1 MELKIYS
8 PKDDNALQAIEWN
21 HEEIK
26 AEVTQKV
33 EMYKTLV
40 YTDDQVTSAKADKAK
55 LNKFVTALE
64 DKRKEI
70 KRKYL
75 EPYETFEKQ
84 VKDIVAIV
92 NEPIALIDS
101 QIKAF
106 DEEKKAKKAAD
117 IKEYWDSLKVGE
129 IPTYEQIFNPKW
141 LNASTS
147 MASIKK
153 DIENI
158 LIDVE
163 NALNTLDC
171 LPEYSFEAKD
181 VYKKT
186 LDVTKAINEANRLVD
201 VAKRKAEEE
210 KRKAELKA
218 QEEAKKAQEEAAK
231 ALENPIPERE
241 TVKTS
246 EVKDEPSDLCEPLI
260 QREWIGFEAYLSSE
274 EAKKL
279 ASYLK
284 LNNIKFR
291 RPTNN

>member
-8 PKDDNALQAIEWN
+8 PKDDNDLQAIEWN

-33 EMYKTLV
+33 EMYKTFV
-40 YTDDQVTSAKADKAK
+40 YTDDLVTSAKADKAK

-129 IPTYEQIFNPKW
+129 IPTYEQVFNSKW

-210 KRKAELKA
+210 QRKAELK
-218 QEEAKKAQEEAAK
+218 EQEEAAK
-231 ALENPIPERE
+231 ALENPIPEKE
-241 TVKTS
+241 TAKTS
-246 EVKDEPSDLCEPLI
+246 EVKDEPSDLDEPLI
-260 QREWIGFEAYLSSE
+260 QRAWIGFEAYLSSE

>member
-8 PKDDNALQAIEWN
+8 PKDDNDLQAIEWN

-106 DEEKKAKKAAD
+106 D
-117 IKEYWDSLKVGE
+117 
-129 IPTYEQIFNPKW
+129 
-141 LNASTS
+141 
-147 MASIKK
+147 
-153 DIENI
+153 
-158 LIDVE
+158 
-163 NALNTLDC
+163 
-171 LPEYSFEAKD
+171 
-181 VYKKT
+181 
-186 LDVTKAINEANRLVD
+186 
-201 VAKRKAEEE
+201 
-210 KRKAELKA
+210 
-218 QEEAKKAQEEAAK
+218 
-231 ALENPIPERE
+231 
-241 TVKTS
+241 
-246 EVKDEPSDLCEPLI
+246 
-260 QREWIGFEAYLSSE
+260 
-274 EAKKL
+274 
-279 ASYLK
+279 
-284 LNNIKFR
+284 
-291 RPTNN
+291 

>member
-8 PKDDNALQAIEWN
+8 PKDENIIQAIEWN

-26 AEVTQKV
+26 AEVTEKV

-40 YTDDQVTSAKADKAK
+40 YTEDQVASAKTDKAK

-70 KRKYL
+70 KRRYL
-75 EPYETFEKQ
+75 EPYEAFEKQ

-106 DEEKKAKKAAD
+106 DEEKKSRKAAD
-117 IKEYWDSLKVGE
+117 IKEYWDSLQVREFPK
-129 IPTYEQIFNPKW
+129 YEQVFNSKW

-147 MASIKK
+147 MTSIKK
-153 DIENI
+153 DIENT
-158 LIDVE
+158 LIEVE

-181 VYKKT
+181 IYKKT
-186 LDVTKAINEANRLVD
+186 LDVTKAIAEANRLVD
-201 VAKRKAEEE
+201 VANRKAEEE

-218 QEEAKKAQEEAAK
+218 QEEVTTKTQAPSN
-231 ALENPIPERE
+231 LEKPNKPAS
-241 TVKTS
+241 VKCW
-246 EVKDEPSDLCEPLI
+246 V
-260 QREWIGFEAYLSSE
+260 GFEAYLSDD

-279 ASYLK
+279 AGYFK

-291 RPTNN
+291 RPKEN

>member
-26 AEVTQKV
+26 VEVTQKV

-117 IKEYWDSLKVGE
+117 IKEYWDSLQVGE
-129 IPTYEQIFNPKW
+129 VPAYDQIFNPKW

-171 LPEYSFEAKD
+171 LPVYSFEAKD

-186 LDVTKAINEANRLVD
+186 LDVTKAIDEANRLVD

-210 KRKAELKA
+210 QRKAELKE
-218 QEEAKKAQEEAAK
+218 QEEAKKAQEEASK

-246 EVKDEPSDLCEPLI
+246 EVKDEPSDLDEPLI

-291 RPTNN
+291 RPTSN

>member
-1 MELKIYS
+1 M
-8 PKDDNALQAIEWN
+8 
-21 HEEIK
+21 
-26 AEVTQKV
+26 V
-33 EMYKTLV
+33 
-40 YTDDQVTSAKADKAK
+40 
-55 LNKFVTALE
+55 
-64 DKRKEI
+64 
-70 KRKYL
+70 
-75 EPYETFEKQ
+75 
-84 VKDIVAIV
+84 
-92 NEPIALIDS
+92 
-101 QIKAF
+101 
-106 DEEKKAKKAAD
+106 
-117 IKEYWDSLKVGE
+117 
-129 IPTYEQIFNPKW
+129 
-141 LNASTS
+141 
-147 MASIKK
+147 SIKK

-210 KRKAELKA
+210 QRKAELKA
-218 QEEAKKAQEEAAK
+218 KEEAKKAEEEAAK

-241 TVKTS
+241 AVKTS
-246 EVKDEPSDLCEPLI
+246 EEKNEPSDLDESLI
-260 QREWIGFEAYLSSE
+260 QRDWIGFEAYLSSE

>member
-117 IKEYWDSLKVGE
+117 IKEYWESLQVGE

-171 LPEYSFEAKD
+171 LSEYSFEAKD

-210 KRKAELKA
+210 QRKSELKE
-218 QEEAKKAQEEAAK
+218 QEEASKT
-231 ALENPIPERE
+231 LENQIPEKE

-246 EVKDEPSDLCEPLI
+246 EVKGEPSDLDEPLI

-291 RPTNN
+291 RPINN

>member
-106 DEEKKAKKAAD
+106 DEEKKNKKAAA
-117 IKEYWDSLKVGE
+117 IKAYWDELNVEE
-129 IPTYEQIFNPKW
+129 IPTYEQIFSEKW
-141 LNASTS
+141 LNASMS
-147 MASIKK
+147 MSSIKK
-153 DIENI
+153 EIKAKLDEVKSAIEI
-158 LIDVE
+158 LDG
-163 NALNTLDC
+163 LN
-171 LPEYSFEAKD
+171 EYAFEAKD

-186 LDVTKAINEANRLVD
+186 LDIALAVAEANRLTELN
-201 VAKRKAEEE
+201 KRKAEEE
-210 KRKAELKA
+210 KRKAELKS
-218 QEEAKKAQEEAAK
+218 QTEAKKTEEK
-231 ALENPIPERE
+231 Q
-241 TVKTS
+241 
-246 EVKDEPSDLCEPLI
+246 EPSNLEESLI
-260 QREWIGFEAYLSSE
+260 QREWIGFEAYLSVE

-279 ASYLK
+279 AAYFK

-291 RPTNN
+291 RPTK

>member
-8 PKDDNALQAIEWN
+8 PKDDNDLQAIEWN

-117 IKEYWDSLKVGE
+117 IKEYWDSLQVGE
-129 IPTYEQIFNPKW
+129 VPAYDQIFNPKW

-186 LDVTKAINEANRLVD
+186 LDVTKAIDEANRLVD

-210 KRKAELKA
+210 KRKAELRA
-218 QEEAKKAQEEAAK
+218 EEKAAK
-231 ALENPIPERE
+231 VLANTLPEKE
-241 TVKTS
+241 TVKASEEKQETS
-246 EVKDEPSDLCEPLI
+246 NLDEPL
-260 QREWIGFEAYLSSE
+260 REWIGFEAYLSIE
-274 EAKKL
+274 EAKKV
-279 ASYLK
+279 AAYFN

>member
-8 PKDDNALQAIEWN
+8 PKDENIIQAIEWN

-26 AEVTQKV
+26 AEVTEKV

-40 YTDDQVTSAKADKAK
+40 YTEDQVASAKTDKAK

-70 KRKYL
+70 KRRYL
-75 EPYETFEKQ
+75 EPYEAFEKQ

-106 DEEKKAKKAAD
+106 DEEKKSRKAAD
-117 IKEYWDSLKVGE
+117 IKEYWDSLQVREFPK
-129 IPTYEQIFNPKW
+129 YEQVFNSKW

-147 MASIKK
+147 MTSIKK
-153 DIENI
+153 DIENT
-158 LIDVE
+158 LIEVE

-181 VYKKT
+181 IYKKT
-186 LDVTKAINEANRLVD
+186 LDVTKAIAEANRLVD
-201 VAKRKAEEE
+201 VANRKAEEE

-218 QEEAKKAQEEAAK
+218 QEEVTTKTQAPSN
-231 ALENPIPERE
+231 LEKPNKPAS
-241 TVKTS
+241 VK
-246 EVKDEPSDLCEPLI
+246 C
-260 QREWIGFEAYLSSE
+260 WIGFEAYLSDD

-279 ASYLK
+279 AGYFK

-291 RPTNN
+291 RPKEN

>member
-40 YTDDQVTSAKADKAK
+40 YTDDQVTSAKAD
-55 LNKFVTALE
+55 KFVTALE

-171 LPEYSFEAKD
+171 LPGYSFEAKD

-210 KRKAELKA
+210 QRKAELKA

-246 EVKDEPSDLCEPLI
+246 EVKDEPSDLDEPLMP
-260 QREWIGFEAYLSSE
+260 RDWIGFEAYLSSE

>member
-8 PKDDNALQAIEWN
+8 PKDDNDLQAIEWN

-129 IPTYEQIFNPKW
+129 IPTYEQVFNSKW

-210 KRKAELKA
+210 QRKAELK
-218 QEEAKKAQEEAAK
+218 EQEEAAK
-231 ALENPIPERE
+231 ALENPIPEKE
-241 TVKTS
+241 TAKTS
-246 EVKDEPSDLCEPLI
+246 EVKDEPSDLDEPLI
-260 QREWIGFEAYLSSE
+260 QRAWIGFEAYLSSE

>member
-8 PKDDNALQAIEWN
+8 PKDDNDLQAIEWN

-210 KRKAELKA
+210 QRKAEL
-218 QEEAKKAQEEAAK
+218 KAQEEAAK

>member
-8 PKDDNALQAIEWN
+8 PKDENIIQAIEWN

-26 AEVTQKV
+26 AEVTEKV

-40 YTDDQVTSAKADKAK
+40 YTEDQVASAKTDKAK

-70 KRKYL
+70 KRRYL
-75 EPYETFEKQ
+75 EPYEAFEKQ

-106 DEEKKAKKAAD
+106 DEEKKSRKAAD
-117 IKEYWDSLKVGE
+117 IKEYWDSLQVREFPK
-129 IPTYEQIFNPKW
+129 YEQVFNSKW

-147 MASIKK
+147 MTSIKK
-153 DIENI
+153 DIENT
-158 LIDVE
+158 LIEVE

-210 KRKAELKA
+210 QRKAELKA
-218 QEEAKKAQEEAAK
+218 QEEAKKAEEEAAK
-231 ALENPIPERE
+231 VLANSLPEKE
-241 TVKTS
+241 TVKVS
-246 EVKDEPSDLCEPLI
+246 EKKQEPSVLDKPLI
-260 QREWIGFEAYLSSE
+260 QREWIGFEAYLSVE

-279 ASYLK
+279 AAYFK

-291 RPTNN
+291 KPANN

>member
-8 PKDDNALQAIEWN
+8 PKDENIIQAIEWN

-64 DKRKEI
+64 GKRKEI

-117 IKEYWDSLKVGE
+117 IKAYWESLQVGE
-129 IPTYEQIFNPKW
+129 VPAYDQVFNPRW

-153 DIENI
+153 DIENT
-158 LIDVE
+158 LIEVE
-163 NALNTLDC
+163 NALHTLDC

-186 LDVTKAINEANRLVD
+186 LDVTKAIDEANRLVD

-210 KRKAELKA
+210 KRKAELRA
-218 QEEAKKAQEEAAK
+218 EEKAAK
-231 ALENPIPERE
+231 VLANTLPEKE
-241 TVKTS
+241 TVKASEEKQETS
-246 EVKDEPSDLCEPLI
+246 NLDEPL
-260 QREWIGFEAYLSSE
+260 REWIGFEAYLSIE
-274 EAKKL
+274 EAKKV
-279 ASYLK
+279 AAYFN

>member
-117 IKEYWDSLKVGE
+117 IKEYWDSLQVGE
-129 IPTYEQIFNPKW
+129 VPAYDQIFNPKW

-186 LDVTKAINEANRLVD
+186 LDVTKAIDEANRLVD

-210 KRKAELKA
+210 KRKAEFKA
-218 QEEAKKAQEEAAK
+218 QEETAK
-231 ALENPIPERE
+231 ALENPISERE

-246 EVKDEPSDLCEPLI
+246 EVKDEPSDLDEPLI
-260 QREWIGFEAYLSSE
+260 QRAWIGFEAYLSSE

-279 ASYLK
+279 ASYFK

-291 RPTNN
+291 RPTDN

>member
-117 IKEYWDSLKVGE
+117 IKEYWESLQVGE

-181 VYKKT
+181 IYKKT

-210 KRKAELKA
+210 QRKAE
-218 QEEAKKAQEEAAK
+218 EEAAK
-231 ALENPIPERE
+231 ALKNSIPERE

-246 EVKDEPSDLCEPLI
+246 EVKDEASDLDEPLS
-260 QREWIGFEAYLSSE
+260 QRAWIGFEAYLSSE